1 MEDQG
6 RRNFIKLSGLLAAS
20 TVTFPS
26 KILSKTADHVS
37 IKTIKPPKLAKG
49 DTIAIAGLAGAVW
62 DQNYVSLFTNT
73 LTQLGFKIKV
83 GENVRKKFGYLS
95 GTDEDRA
102 NELNAF
108 FEDSSVK
115 GIFCIKGGWGSAR
128 IIDLID
134 YELIKKNPKVFLG
147 FSDITSL
154 LNSMYAKTGLVTF
167 HGPVGYSTWN
177 AFSIE
182 ALKNVLF
189 TDVPTYFPT
198 APLQNQAFQTLKSGY
213 AKGEMV
219 GGNLSVIC
227 SIIGSGYL
235 PNWENKILFL
245 EETNEEP
252 YRIDR
257 MLTTLRLTGAFDKIN
272 GIVLGQFTHCEPEN
286 PLTSFSLIEVL
297 KQHVNCIDVPVFI
310 GAPIG
315 HVSFKWTIPVG
326 LRCEMNAD
334 LGTLKMLES
343 AVS

>member
-6 RRNFIKLSGLLAAS
+6 RRNFIKLSGVLAAS

-26 KILSKTADHVS
+26 KFLTTTPEHTSVK
-37 IKTIKPPKLAKG
+37 KIKPQKLTKG

-62 DQNYVSLFTNT
+62 DENYINQFKST
-73 LTQLGFKIKV
+73 LLQLGFKIKI

-108 FEDSSVK
+108 FQDPTVK
-115 GIFCIKGGWGSAR
+115 AIFCIKGGWGSAR

-134 YELIKKNPKVFLG
+134 YELIKKNPKVFMG

-154 LNSMYAKTGLVTF
+154 LNSIYSQTGLVTF

-177 AFSIE
+177 TFSIE

-189 TDVPTYFPT
+189 TDVPTPFPS
-198 APLQNQAFQTLKSGY
+198 APPQNQAFQTLKSGT

-227 SIIGSGYL
+227 SLMGSVYL
-235 PNWENKILFL
+235 SQWDHKILFL
-245 EETNEEP
+245 EETHEEP
-252 YRIDR
+252 YRVDR
-257 MLTTLRLTGAFDKIN
+257 MLTTLRLAGIFDKIS

-286 PLTSFSLIEVL
+286 PLTSFTLLEVL
-297 KQHVNCIDVPVFI
+297 KQHVECLNVPVFM

-315 HVSFKWTIPVG
+315 HVADKWTIPVG
-326 LRCEMNAD
+326 ILCEMNAD
-334 LGTLKMLES
+334 VGTLKPLES